1 MPVTD
6 TDLRCQVDELK
17 TENERLRKQLAETRA
32 QRAEYMQYI
41 SELLPPIELPSE
53 EEMAEQI
60 KRVADLKQH
69 DRPDD
74 DGEHKSFTQPQRSF
88 SSRCS

>member
-60 KRVADLKQH
+60 KRVVPAEQATREIRERREL
-69 DRPDD
+69 RGSNGP
-74 DGEHKSFTQPQRSF
+74 
-88 SSRCS
+88 

>member
-60 KRVADLKQH
+60 KRVVPAEQAIREIRERREL
-69 DRPDD
+69 RGSNGP
-74 DGEHKSFTQPQRSF
+74 
-88 SSRCS
+88 